1 MIKSDEKSRSR
12 KKKRRKRNISES
24 VKALYEGQEKKILI
38 LLKMKYF
45 QENQHNEENWK
56 KLTSEQM
63 LQRLPIAL
71 AQVKAGNTSKKLL
84 NEIKKITYLLY
95 QTNKNH

>member
-1 MIKSDEKSRSR
+1 MIKFDEKSRPR

-45 QENQHNEENWK
+45 QEHQHNEEN
-56 KLTSEQM
+56 
-63 LQRLPIAL
+63 
-71 AQVKAGNTSKKLL
+71 
-84 NEIKKITYLLY
+84 
-95 QTNKNH
+95 